1 MNIKSN
7 TDVFESEEYLK
18 LRNEKINYYQ
28 NLSTAGRIILGV
40 RLCLFNITEANITR
54 CPYCSHLT
62 WADKYKATMF
72 GWSFIAV
79 CHRCGNQIK
88 WDDYMI

>member
-1 MNIKSN
+1 MNMKSN
-7 TDVFESEEYLK
+7 TDIFESEEYLK

-28 NLSTAGRIILGV
+28 GLSTVSKIILGI
-40 RLCLFNITEANITR
+40 RLSLSNIIEANITR
-54 CPYCSHLT
+54 CPYCGHLT
-62 WADKYKATMF
+62 WADKYKATTF

-88 WDDYMI
+88 WNDGII